1 MRRIEPEAVELG
13 LDLSERTAHLRPR
26 FERHGRTLR
35 DRFPHGSAV
44 WCTLVRMDDGQGPR
58 RQLRWRVYGLV
69 LAVILVAIVVVYGLL
84 ALG

>member
-1 MRRIEPEAVELG
+1 MSFGFQRRRPE
-13 LDLSERTAHLRPR
+13 
-26 FERHGRTLR
+26 R
-35 DRFPHGSAV
+35 DEAIC
-44 WCTLVRMDDGQGPR
+44 CTLVRMDDGQGPR